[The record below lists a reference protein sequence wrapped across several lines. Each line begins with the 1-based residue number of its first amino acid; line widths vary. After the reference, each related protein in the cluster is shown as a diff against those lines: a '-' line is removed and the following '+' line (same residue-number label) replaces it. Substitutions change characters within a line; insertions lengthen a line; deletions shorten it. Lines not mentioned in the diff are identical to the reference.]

1 MHKTLF
7 FFFGFSHTFSYLSH
21 FLHAPL
27 LFLLFTRPCTHTQ
40 AHVQSFCR
48 VFSSIALSFNREGP
62 YILSLVRCCSFFACL
77 SIISFS
83 FLLFFLF
90 PSTSRSH
97 PFALV
102 FFPFFFSF
110 FFSNNA
116 SSFFLSLHREIRL
129 IFIT

>member
-1 MHKTLF
+1 MHKTL

-21 FLHAPL
+21 FLHALL

-77 SIISFS
+77 PIICFS
-83 FLLFFLF
+83 FPLLSLSFNFTLSLVRARFL
-90 PSTSRSH
+90 
-97 PFALV
+97 
-102 FFPFFFSF
+102 PFFF
-110 FFSNNA
+110 FFSNNV